1 MHAHL
6 LLRPT
11 HPRCLIQRSN
21 YQVIIAND
29 FWLLL
34 HEVGCQKMLHV
45 ILMGNQQIAVR
56 AVAAGLVEREEIRW
70 INMNE

>member
-1 MHAHL
+1 
-6 LLRPT
+6 
-11 HPRCLIQRSN
+11 
-21 YQVIIAND
+21 
-29 FWLLL
+29 
-34 HEVGCQKMLHV
+34 MLYV